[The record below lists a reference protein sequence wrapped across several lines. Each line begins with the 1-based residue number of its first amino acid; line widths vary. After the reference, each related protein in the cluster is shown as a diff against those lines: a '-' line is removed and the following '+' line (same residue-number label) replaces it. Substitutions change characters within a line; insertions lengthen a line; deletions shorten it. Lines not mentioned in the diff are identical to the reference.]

1 MVIFSHHSHT
11 IASSAGNSGG
21 PLLDSRGRLIGV
33 NMAIY
38 SLSGSSSG
46 IGFSIPV
53 DTVRRV
59 VNQLIRYGK
68 VVRPTLGVNVAA
80 DQVVKSMAMQIN
92 KELNGVLIVDVVD
105 GSPAEAA
112 GLKATVLRSDGT
124 VDLGDL
130 ITEIDGDRVVSVE
143 DLLSSIE
150 TRAENDVVDVRIW
163 RKCDARLAETVKVK
177 LTSSEKLGGSRQ
189 NAWQ

>member
-1 MVIFSHHSHT
+1 M
-11 IASSAGNSGG
+11 
-21 PLLDSRGRLIGV
+21 LDSRGRLIGV

-80 DQVVKSMAMQIN
+80 DQVRELIESYRKPLLILKS
-92 KELNGVLIVDVVD
+92 DVCYECLCRWL
-105 GSPAEAA
+105 SQWRCR
-112 GLKATVLRSDGT
+112 LTRS
-124 VDLGDL
+124 
-130 ITEIDGDRVVSVE
+130 
-143 DLLSSIE
+143 
-150 TRAENDVVDVRIW
+150 
-163 RKCDARLAETVKVK
+163 
-177 LTSSEKLGGSRQ
+177 
-189 NAWQ
+189 

>member
-1 MVIFSHHSHT
+1 MHSVRCSDQSWLVFVVPWVIHIILVIFSHHSHN

-80 DQVVKSMAMQIN
+80 DQVRELIESYRKPLLILKS
-92 KELNGVLIVDVVD
+92 DVCYECLCRWL
-105 GSPAEAA
+105 SQWRCR
-112 GLKATVLRSDGT
+112 LTRS
-124 VDLGDL
+124 
-130 ITEIDGDRVVSVE
+130 
-143 DLLSSIE
+143 
-150 TRAENDVVDVRIW
+150 
-163 RKCDARLAETVKVK
+163 
-177 LTSSEKLGGSRQ
+177 
-189 NAWQ
+189 